1 MSCGCLNLFLI
12 FLLTQLCVFFSVI
25 LTWVLNI
32 IWAWGVICMMYIM
45 YLWSTYPLLSV
56 AFVTLYVALWF
67 FFFTIFLALP
77 WQHLNLHFI
86 WLIICRDWVRAH
98 LHFLKVHLSL
108 FAVVFLTIYVCF
120 CSWMVLNLGSGLLKR
135 FILNIISCFQFPDR
149 FVNNKVSYMCIFS
162 FFKIILGYFMST
174 MYNICNIFHSG
185 FYS

>member
-1 MSCGCLNLFLI
+1 MHDVYYVSLKYLPPAVCCFCNSI
-12 FLLTQLCVFFSVI
+12 CCPVI
-25 LTWVLNI
+25 
-32 IWAWGVICMMYIM
+32 
-45 YLWSTYPLLSV
+45 
-56 AFVTLYVALWF
+56 